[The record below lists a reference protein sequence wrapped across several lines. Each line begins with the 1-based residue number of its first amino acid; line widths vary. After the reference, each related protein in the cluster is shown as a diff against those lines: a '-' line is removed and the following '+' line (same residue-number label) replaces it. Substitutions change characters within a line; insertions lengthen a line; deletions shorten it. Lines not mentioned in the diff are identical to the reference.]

1 MYELLHPSDGEDEE
15 PYLAAPVTG
24 TRVVPVY
31 PKTSA
36 YTASHWAAAATTLA
50 QAECALYAAG
60 AAGAAV
66 RAGLHQVRATHNH
79 NPTRFSTRN
88 PIITHGVGDDVDSAT
103 LTLTLDPWET
113 LLRSKRQAK
122 SAAMSPP

>member
-36 YTASHWAAAATTLA
+36 YTASHWAAAASTLA
-50 QAECALYAAG
+50 QAERALYAAG

-66 RAGLHQVRATHNH
+66 RAGLHQVRATHNPQPNQIFNAQPH
-79 NPTRFSTRN
+79 YYPRGWGRRRFCHPNLNP
-88 PIITHGVGDDVDSAT
+88 
-103 LTLTLDPWET
+103 
-113 LLRSKRQAK
+113 
-122 SAAMSPP
+122 